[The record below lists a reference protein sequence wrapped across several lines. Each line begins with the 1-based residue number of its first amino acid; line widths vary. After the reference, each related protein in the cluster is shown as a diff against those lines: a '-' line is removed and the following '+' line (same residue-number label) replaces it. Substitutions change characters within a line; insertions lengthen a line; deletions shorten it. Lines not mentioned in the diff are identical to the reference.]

1 MKKSLGDRLRDLR
14 GSTSQAE
21 IAGKIGVS
29 GQSWGFYERNQ
40 KEPTLATIGSICR
53 EFNVSADWLLGLPTA
68 SSPSIPSAPVV
79 PPDAASASAEA
90 YWRGLAASQQET
102 IAGLT
107 RLLAAASVSSL
118 DASRIWPPPGRPR
131 RMALFAAVRALPR
144 GQRVV

>member
-1 MKKSLGDRLRDLR
+1 MKKSFGDRLRDLR

-79 PPDAASASAEA
+79 PPDAASAHPEA
-90 YWRGLAASQQET
+90 YWRALAASQQET

-107 RLLAAASVSSL
+107 RLLAASKPTVPA
-118 DASRIWPPPGRPR
+118 ARCGGRG
-131 RMALFAAVRALPR
+131 ATKSA
-144 GQRVV
+144 